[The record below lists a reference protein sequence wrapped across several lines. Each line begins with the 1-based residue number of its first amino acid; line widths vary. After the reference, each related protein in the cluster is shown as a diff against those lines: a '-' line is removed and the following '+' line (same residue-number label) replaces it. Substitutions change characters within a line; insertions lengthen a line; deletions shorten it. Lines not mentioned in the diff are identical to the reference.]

1 MLSKI
6 TTVITLAILMTS
18 CVSQSD
24 YDKLKVEH
32 EQLKA
37 QLEECENG
45 AEKTIAKVEQAY
57 SEQKYSEAK
66 ENIFKLYKEHP
77 ESPKNKEFEL
87 LRGKIEKLQLAIEEK
102 KEAQLLAEKKK
113 KEAEEKERDR
123 IANLNNTGIWSVNHY
138 VDDFGEPTKQ
148 GYIRNTYL
156 IRGAFSNTATQ
167 DSELNVIF
175 LNSSSSNI
183 SIQLYEYASNNPVKA
198 YSSEYY
204 KVLILDKDKKRY
216 NLTAINYESDRLTFD
231 KTTSRTVHQILIKGG
246 TIKFKIV
253 ESDTPTT
260 QYEFTIEK
268 ADWYDNAYRKLRES

>member
-1 MLSKI
+1 MISKI
-6 TTVITLAILMTS
+6 TTVIALAIILTS

-24 YDKLKVEH
+24 YDKLKAEH

-37 QLEECENG
+37 QLEKCENG
-45 AEKTIAKVEQAY
+45 AEKIIAKVEQAY
-57 SEQKYSEAK
+57 AEKKYSEAK

-77 ESPKNKEFEL
+77 ESSKNKEFEL
-87 LRGKIEKLQLAIEEK
+87 LRGKIEKLQLALKKK
-102 KEAQLLAEKKK
+102 KEAELLAEKKK
-113 KEAEEKERDR
+113 KDADKKEKDR
-123 IANLNNTGIWSVNHY
+123 IANLNNTGIWSVNYY
-138 VDDFGEPTKQ
+138 VDDFGEPTKE

-156 IRGAFSNTATQ
+156 ISGAFSNTATQ
-167 DSELNVIF
+167 DSELSVRF

-216 NLTAINYESDRLTFD
+216 NLTAINYKSDRLTFD
-231 KTTSRTVHQILIKGG
+231 KTNSRTVHQILMKGG
-246 TIKFKIV
+246 AIKFKIV